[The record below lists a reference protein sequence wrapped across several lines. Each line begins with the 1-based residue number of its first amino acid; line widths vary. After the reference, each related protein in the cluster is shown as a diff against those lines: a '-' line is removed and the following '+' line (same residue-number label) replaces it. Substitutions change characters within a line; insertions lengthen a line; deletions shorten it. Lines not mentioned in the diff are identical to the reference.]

1 MPPASS
7 EFWLTTVFTAA
18 VPSLVAYGLYWWL
31 IRGIGVT
38 SLNALLFA
46 VAPTTAVAGAIIFG
60 EPFTVSTA
68 VGFAISAVAVATV
81 SDRRESGRVKES
93 ARPVRPDRQ
102 EPAGPRVLLRG
113 DRN

>member
-1 MPPASS
+1 MATGTAVPPASS

-60 EPFTVSTA
+60 EPFTVFTA

-81 SDRRESGRVKES
+81 LIAESR
-93 ARPVRPDRQ
+93 
-102 EPAGPRVLLRG
+102 AG
-113 DRN
+113 